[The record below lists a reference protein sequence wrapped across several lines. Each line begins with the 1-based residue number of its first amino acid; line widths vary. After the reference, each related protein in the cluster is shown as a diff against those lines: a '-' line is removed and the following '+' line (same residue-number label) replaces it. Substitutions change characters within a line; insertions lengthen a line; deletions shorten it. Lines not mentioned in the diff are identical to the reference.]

1 MRGGLAGE
9 KMGVRKLEL
18 LCHFFSEFLRG
29 NPGSICLTP
38 HFNPR
43 VPFYSNFSHKSSKKF
58 LSGWRNKCEANSRS
72 CCAQLEDSWSDWT
85 LLRFPFA
92 QLCLEVQ
99 AAGSQCSGT
108 RKPWGHRIP
117 HPFLLW
123 LPQQTPCYTDLGAL
137 S

>member
-1 MRGGLAGE
+1 LRGGLAGE

-72 CCAQLEDSWSDWT
+72 CLRSVGGLLVRLDAPEIPLCPTMSRSPSGRKPVLWDPQT
-85 LLRFPFA
+85 L
-92 QLCLEVQ
+92 
-99 AAGSQCSGT
+99 GSQNTPSLSPLVT
-108 RKPWGHRIP
+108 PADA
-117 HPFLLW
+117 LLH
-123 LPQQTPCYTDLGAL
+123 
-137 S
+137 